1 MEAIMNRYIVYVN
14 VMTTFSYKIEANS
27 EEEAKDLVESG
38 EIDANNEDIDWDS
51 QEVTVELIQNR

>member
-1 MEAIMNRYIVYVN
+1 MNRYIVYVN

>member
-14 VMTTFSYKIEANS
+14 VMTTFSYKIEADS